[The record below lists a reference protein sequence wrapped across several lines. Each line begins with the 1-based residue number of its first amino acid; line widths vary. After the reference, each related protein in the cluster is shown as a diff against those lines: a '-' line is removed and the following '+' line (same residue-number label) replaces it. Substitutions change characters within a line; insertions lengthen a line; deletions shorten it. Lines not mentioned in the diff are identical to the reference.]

1 MKKLVNI
8 ISVLAAITFHSS
20 CINEELAQDEPVSG
34 IRVYSDWAETRTSHQ
49 SSNGVTSV
57 SWVEGDKIGL
67 FAENQ
72 YNLCYI
78 AENSG
83 SFSDFTASDVS
94 LDAADGD
101 KVFAY
106 YPYEQWTDQDG
117 KSFRLP
123 LTQGQW
129 SSVGMS
135 GYDALY
141 AEEAVSNNELN
152 LKFKHVFSFLKIT
165 VPTERLVRDSES
177 GYYVL
182 RLVSNE
188 MLSNIEGNFNIETKE
203 LDANCTT
210 DVLYIIDED
219 ITGKS
224 NVTCTVAILPQ
235 TGDANISIYAW
246 ADNFSVENLLH
257 TIDVPDSGLEAG
269 KVYTLRIIDEQQAAE
284 REKSVE
290 ALTALYNA
298 TDGDNWKNNTNWLT
312 DEPLY
317 KWYGLNANYWPEST
331 IEVDDIVEIQ
341 LFDNNLR
348 GTLPP
353 EFAYIMSKA
362 RAIQIENN
370 GLNGV
375 IPQEVREHPKWQKFG
390 WNVIRQ
396 SPYFGG
402 GFDFS
407 EGTGLK
413 LPEGD
418 ISFFV
423 SEEVRNSRDVLAAN
437 ELTFVVNVGSVD
449 EDIQGISKERVDY
462 YLGYKDRGL
471 GMIVTVGRYWD
482 YTFDEYRNYVLEER
496 RNGLPEEIMWCEA
509 FVSDLTGQAG
519 MSIGE
524 MQLFDKDGNLLAA
537 WERDYAISEEWYLE
551 QLDAIVRE
559 RLGEPEEVITDC
571 ATVLNTGSYG
581 MVFTCRGTITDLTG
595 YETDGGFYIND
606 GTGVVRVYNSNNSF
620 QFSPEIGDV
629 VKFTGTWTWGVLQD
643 ATIRQIEKS
652 LVKVESL
659 SPAGDL
665 PQEGAIA
672 TLQLTVT
679 GNDFTVQIPQ
689 DAQSWLTVNEPS
701 VEGDKVSLTLTA
713 AANEGGARSTI
724 ITLKTVKNGLDYLAF
739 VKIKQLGV
747 TPAVSVAE
755 FIAAPESEDALYRLT
770 GEVANLKDDPN
781 GCFDLIDETGVV
793 YVSGL
798 TATPVEKNDQSFFT
812 LNIQEGDII
821 SIVGT
826 RITYDENAGVGGPAY
841 FVEKHEGNGRFKVL
855 WEKKLSDYTGITL
868 ANPIHLAYKEGNL
881 ALSTGSAVH
890 LLSAADGTYQRQ
902 IPLPEGMVV
911 SSLTN
916 DDAGNIVF
924 AENIPWDS
932 TGDIY
937 AITSLEDPT
946 PKKVATMQNYIYS
959 NVAGNLRAGGDV
971 TKNGVLSMFVDISN
985 YYIACNIV
993 DGVGG
998 DTTYGDFGGAETST
1012 VWNIENACIA
1022 PLGASIADGFLAT
1035 WYGVETLIS
1044 NESGTWTPISA
1055 DVFMWDDNNCSISE
1069 AVYDG
1074 THYAAVGLG
1083 SHFEYSTT
1091 GAYLFDLSNGRMIY
1105 RYSADSNEFN
1115 NAGATADVALVP
1127 MQDALLMFYTD
1138 LNKGV
1143 LACVEIK

>member
-1 MKKLVNI
+1 MKKFTNI
-8 ISVLAAITFHSS
+8 ILALATIALN
-20 CINEELAQDEPVSG
+20 CGCVNEEDFQNEGSSG
-34 IRVYSDWAETRTSHQ
+34 IRVYSDLASTRTEHHSE
-49 SSNGVTSV
+49 NGVTSV
-57 SWVEGDKIGL
+57 SWVEGDRIGL
-67 FAENQ
+67 STSAQ
-72 YNLCYI
+72 SNLCYI
-78 AENSG
+78 ADNSG
-83 SFSDFTASDVS
+83 RTSDFTAA
-94 LDAADGD
+94 DAALQAAEGD
-101 KVFAY
+101 IVYAY
-106 YPYEQWTDQDG
+106 YPYDEWSWPGTET
-117 KSFRLP
+117 SFHLP
-123 LTQGQW
+123 NTQGQIY
-129 SSVGMS
+129 SAGLSY
-135 GYDALY
+135 YDVLY
-141 AEEAVSNNELN
+141 AKGTVADNELA
-152 LKFKHVFSFLKIT
+152 LHFKHVFAFLKIT
-165 VPTERLVRDSES
+165 VPVNKLTKDTDSGCYVVRI
-177 GYYVL
+177 
-182 RLVSNE
+182 VSDQ
-188 MLSNIEGNFNIETKE
+188 LISNIEGNYNIETSE
-203 LDANCTT
+203 FEADCTT
-210 DVLYIIDED
+210 DVMYWIDQELEGQETVT
-219 ITGKS
+219 ITA
-224 NVTCTVAILPQ
+224 AIMPQ
-235 TGDANISIYAW
+235 TYGTNISIYAW
-246 ADNFSVENLLH
+246 SDNVTGELLRSI
-257 TIDVPDSGLEAG
+257 TVPESGLQAG
-269 KVYTLRIIDEQQAAE
+269 NVYVVKVTDELQKIE
-284 REKSVE
+284 REKAVQ
-290 ALTALYNA
+290 ALTALYYA
-298 TDGDNWKNNTNWLT
+298 TDGDNWKNNTNWLS

-390 WNVIRQ
+390 WNVLEQIP
-396 SPYFGG
+396 SIGG
-402 GFDFS
+402 GFDLS
-407 EGTGLK
+407 EGTGLV
-413 LPEGD
+413 LPECE

-423 SEEVRNSRDVLAAN
+423 EDDIQSSKTVLSKN
-437 ELTFVVNVGSVD
+437 ELTFVFNAGAVD
-449 EDIQGISKERVDY
+449 MIEGISDERVNY
-462 YLGYKDRGL
+462 YLGYRNKGF
-471 GMIVTVGRYWD
+471 GIIATVGGYWD
-482 YTFDEYRNYVLEER
+482 YPYDEYKDYVIEKR
-496 RNGLPEEIMWCEA
+496 AMGLPEDISWA
-509 FVSDLTGQAG
+509 KDFQPGG
-519 MSIGE
+519 GYGR
-524 MQLFDKDGNLLAA
+524 MQLYDKNANLIGT
-537 WERDYAISEEWYLE
+537 WTRDYSISETWYLE
-551 QLDAIVRE
+551 QMDVLVRKY
-559 RLGEPEEVITDC
+559 LGDPEEPEEVITDC

-643 ATIRQIEKS
+643 ATIRQLEKS

-672 TLQLTVT
+672 TLLLTVA
-679 GNDFTVQIPQ
+679 GNDFTAQIPQ

-971 TKNGVLSMFVDISN
+971 TENGVLSMFVDISN

-1074 THYAAVGLG
+1074 IHYAAVGLG